1 MFDIIAFMNSLFIEY
16 RDPLF
21 GIIVFFVLVFVIA
34 LFSYWWGRFKTK
46 DDHRHLDRFLR
57 QFKTAPSETELKE
70 LLSSSKI
77 SSKSWLLLADSYSK
91 NGQYEKSIEIYYGL
105 LANKQEDVNKKEIMF
120 LLGRTYFKAGFLE
133 RSKNVFLEILKA
145 NPRTP
150 QALRYLLLIYE
161 HLRDYKS
168 ALSVLEPLDELGE
181 DVKSDKIYLET
192 ILLLNDYTIDEN
204 EKTQKLLA
212 LYKEHRRLTYL
223 IFEYLF
229 KKHPKLA
236 WQNLDQSQC
245 ERVSDL
251 LWNLSLD
258 AIDFDIISQNVYLR
272 ELFSAKGFV
281 ALEKNSSV
289 FEFDLLINLRKTDY
303 KGATLTFEYIC
314 KQCKQIYPF
323 AFHRCPSCHA
333 IDSVL
338 SEPIISKEYS
348 ENNNSFQ

>member
-1 MFDIIAFMNSLFIEY
+1 MNNLFIEY

-46 DDHRHLDRFLR
+46 DDHRHLDRFLN
-57 QFKTAPSETELKE
+57 QFKTPPSEMELKE
-70 LLSSSKI
+70 LISSSKI
-77 SSKSWLLLADSYSK
+77 SSKSWLLLADLYSQ
-91 NGQYEKSIEIYYGL
+91 NGEYEKSIEIYYEL
-105 LANKQEDVNKKEIMF
+105 LAHIQEDVNKKDILF
-120 LLGRTYFKAGFLE
+120 LLGKTYFKAGFLQ
-133 RSKNVFLEILKA
+133 RSQNVFLEILKA

-161 HLRDYKS
+161 HLKDYKS

-181 DVKSDKIYLET
+181 DVKNDKIYLEV
-192 ILLLNDYTIDEN
+192 ILLLNDYAMDEH
-204 EKTQKLLA
+204 EKTQRLLS
-212 LYKEHRRLTYL
+212 LYKEHRRFAYL

-229 KKHPKLA
+229 KKDPKVA
-236 WQNLDQSQC
+236 WKNLDQSQC
-245 ERVSDL
+245 QRVSDL
-251 LWNLSLD
+251 LWNLD
-258 AIDFDIISQNVYLR
+258 EDFIDFDIISENVYLR
-272 ELFSAKGFV
+272 ELYSAKGFV
-281 ALEKNSSV
+281 TLEQGSSV
-289 FEFDLLINLRKTDY
+289 FEFDLLINLRKSDY
-303 KGATLTFEYIC
+303 KGATLSFEYIC

>member
-1 MFDIIAFMNSLFIEY
+1 MNNLFIEY

-46 DDHRHLDRFLR
+46 DDHRHLDRFLS
-57 QFKTAPSETELKE
+57 QFKAPPSEMELKE
-70 LLSSSKI
+70 LISSSKI
-77 SSKSWLLLADSYSK
+77 SSKSWLLLADLYSQ
-91 NGQYEKSIEIYYGL
+91 NGEYEKSIEIYYEL
-105 LANKQEDVNKKEIMF
+105 LAHIQEDVNKKDILF
-120 LLGRTYFKAGFLE
+120 LLGKTYFKAGFLQ
-133 RSKNVFLEILKA
+133 RSQNVFLEILKA

-161 HLRDYKS
+161 HLKDYKA

-181 DVKSDKIYLET
+181 DVKNDKIYLEV
-192 ILLLNDYTIDEN
+192 ILLLNDYAMDEY
-204 EKTQKLLA
+204 EKTQKLLS
-212 LYKEHRRLTYL
+212 LYKEHRRFTYL

-229 KKHPKLA
+229 KKNPKAA

-245 ERVSDL
+245 QRVSDL
-251 LWNLSLD
+251 LWNLD
-258 AIDFDIISQNVYLR
+258 KEFIDFDIISQNVYLR
-272 ELFSAKGFV
+272 ELYSAKGFV
-281 ALEKNSSV
+281 TLEQRSSV
-289 FEFDLLINLRKTDY
+289 FEFDLLINLRKSDY
-303 KGATLTFEYIC
+303 KGATLSFEYIC

-323 AFHRCPSCHA
+323 SFHRCPSCQA

>member
-1 MFDIIAFMNSLFIEY
+1 MNNLFIEY

-46 DDHRHLDRFLR
+46 DDHRHLDRFLN
-57 QFKTAPSETELKE
+57 QFKTPPSEMELKE
-70 LLSSSKI
+70 LISSSKI
-77 SSKSWLLLADSYSK
+77 SSKSWLLLADLYSQ
-91 NGQYEKSIEIYYGL
+91 NGEYEKSIEIYYEL
-105 LANKQEDVNKKEIMF
+105 LAHIQEDVNKKDILF
-120 LLGRTYFKAGFLE
+120 LLGKTYFKAGFLQ
-133 RSKNVFLEILKA
+133 RSQNVFLEILKA

-161 HLRDYKS
+161 HLKDYKS

-181 DVKSDKIYLET
+181 DVKNDKIYLEV
-192 ILLLNDYTIDEN
+192 ILLLNDYAMDEH
-204 EKTQKLLA
+204 EKTQRLLS
-212 LYKEHRRLTYL
+212 LYKEHRRFAYL

-229 KKHPKLA
+229 KKDPKVA
-236 WQNLDQSQC
+236 WKNLDQSQC
-245 ERVSDL
+245 QRVSDL
-251 LWNLSLD
+251 LWNLD
-258 AIDFDIISQNVYLR
+258 EDVIDFDIISENVYLR
-272 ELFSAKGFV
+272 ELYSAKGFV
-281 ALEKNSSV
+281 TLEQGSSV
-289 FEFDLLINLRKTDY
+289 FEFDLLINLRKSDY
-303 KGATLTFEYIC
+303 KGATLSFEYIC